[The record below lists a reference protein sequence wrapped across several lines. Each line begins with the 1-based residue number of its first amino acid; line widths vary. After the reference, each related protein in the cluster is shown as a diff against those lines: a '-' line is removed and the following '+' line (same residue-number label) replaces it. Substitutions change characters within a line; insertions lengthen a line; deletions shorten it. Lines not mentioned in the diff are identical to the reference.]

1 MSLRIPGL
9 LLAAVVLSSSGCKHA
24 PTPAGTAPIVPA
36 AVPAPA
42 SAAIAPP
49 VDFATAATVSGVV
62 RFDGNAPARIPIDM
76 SADPGCLQP
85 TIPDTPNSPN
95 LTEQIVVTNHLLAN
109 VYVYIKSGAPS
120 YTVPPGSRPA
130 LLNQKGCRYTPHV
143 IAIQQG
149 GSVAF
154 LNSDA
159 TVHNIHTMPTQPGNA
174 STDISEPADS
184 SAARTQLFPTP
195 EVMIPVRCN
204 NHPWMSAFINV
215 APNPWF
221 AVTGAEGTFTI
232 TGLPPGTYTLAAVQE
247 KLGEKDLQITVAPK
261 SVISASF
268 TFAAK

>member
-1 MSLRIPGL
+1 MALRIPKVL
-9 LLAAVVLSSSGCKHA
+9 LFTAALTFAGCKPAPAPPTSAPHPA
-24 PTPAGTAPIVPA
+24 PTPSPA
-36 AVPAPA
+36 AA
-42 SAAIAPP
+42 SIAPP
-49 VDFATAATVSGVV
+49 VNAATVGSILGVV
-62 RFDGNAPARIPIDM
+62 HFEGNAPARIPIDV

-85 TIPDTPNSPN
+85 DIPNMSNLPN
-95 LTEQIVVTNHLLAN
+95 LTEQIIVTDHQLAN

-120 YTVPPGSRPA
+120 YSAPPGSRPA

-159 TVHNIHTMPTQPGNA
+159 TVHNIHTMPNMPGNS
-174 STDISEPADS
+174 STDISEPANS
-184 SAARTQLFPTP
+184 SAARTQRFPAT

-221 AVTGAEGTFTI
+221 AVTNNEGTFSI
-232 TGLPPGTYTLAAVQE
+232 TDLPAGTYTLAAVHE
-247 KLGEKDLQITVAPK
+247 KLGEQDIQITIRPK
-261 SVISASF
+261 SVTNASF
-268 TFAAK
+268 TFKAK